1 MVETHIMAHKVGLVE
16 AVEAME
22 LLVEAVATLEAVVA
36 HIIRGK
42 SLLVEAEDH
51 LMLEVI
57 RIIHLVIILVMGRLP

>member
-1 MVETHIMAHKVGLVE
+1 MAHKVRLGV

-22 LLVEAVATLEAVVA
+22 LLAVAEDILVVVVA
-36 HIIRGK
+36 HIIRVK
-42 SLLVEAEDH
+42 SLLAVAEDH